1 VQRRLPPYRDF
12 ISDGRAERVPLS
24 RTLIEVL
31 DVSKDATRRLT
42 VVRQNFLVSRR
53 SVESGADSNV
63 EIYRNL
69 TLPREFICR

>member
-42 VVRQNFLVSRR
+42 VVPAKLPGEPPLGRKRR
-53 SVESGADSNV
+53 
-63 EIYRNL
+63 
-69 TLPREFICR
+69 